1 RARHGGAG
9 ALRAGGHR
17 RGHAFR
23 SPPPRRRP
31 GAADQAPRVADRGAA
46 QPAHPAAGSDR
57 RPQRSAR
64 VQPSRRGGPQPADER
79 DEPRQRVRGAHGQSR
94 LAGGRAAGRHP
105 VHRVLDVQG
114 PVAAQRHQHPL
125 RRVRG
130 KEAAP
135 MIKVLL
141 LLAGAALVVFFLA
154 NRRKARAKAGVKIG
168 FVLFVVFMVYA
179 VIRPDD
185 LTVVANALGVQRGT
199 DLVLYAL
206 VMGFAFVTVST
217 YVRFREQELR
227 YSRLARTIALQH
239 AVRPDDKV
247 DAVVMK
253 PAPDDDD
260 PMRS

>member
-1 RARHGGAG
+1 
-9 ALRAGGHR
+9 
-17 RGHAFR
+17 
-23 SPPPRRRP
+23 
-31 GAADQAPRVADRGAA
+31 
-46 QPAHPAAGSDR
+46 
-57 RPQRSAR
+57 
-64 VQPSRRGGPQPADER
+64 
-79 DEPRQRVRGAHGQSR
+79 
-94 LAGGRAAGRHP
+94 
-105 VHRVLDVQG
+105 
-114 PVAAQRHQHPL
+114 
-125 RRVRG
+125 
-130 KEAAP
+130 

-185 LTVVANALGVQRGT
+185 LTLVANALGVQRGT

>member
-1 RARHGGAG
+1 
-9 ALRAGGHR
+9 
-17 RGHAFR
+17 
-23 SPPPRRRP
+23 
-31 GAADQAPRVADRGAA
+31 
-46 QPAHPAAGSDR
+46 
-57 RPQRSAR
+57 
-64 VQPSRRGGPQPADER
+64 
-79 DEPRQRVRGAHGQSR
+79 
-94 LAGGRAAGRHP
+94 
-105 VHRVLDVQG
+105 
-114 PVAAQRHQHPL
+114 
-125 RRVRG
+125 
-130 KEAAP
+130 

>member
-1 RARHGGAG
+1 
-9 ALRAGGHR
+9 
-17 RGHAFR
+17 
-23 SPPPRRRP
+23 
-31 GAADQAPRVADRGAA
+31 
-46 QPAHPAAGSDR
+46 
-57 RPQRSAR
+57 
-64 VQPSRRGGPQPADER
+64 
-79 DEPRQRVRGAHGQSR
+79 
-94 LAGGRAAGRHP
+94 
-105 VHRVLDVQG
+105 
-114 PVAAQRHQHPL
+114 
-125 RRVRG
+125 
-130 KEAAP
+130 

-168 FVLFVVFMVYA
+168 FVLFVVFMMYA

-227 YSRLARTIALQH
+227 YSRLARTIALRS